1 MNGTSTVEV
10 VGFEFGL
17 GSVVLSHS
25 DLVTRILKRYG
36 KLYSENYFVCIVCAR
51 FSWLAFNIKLINLYF
66 VTFQVLKKVSILEHI
81 YQKCN

>member
-25 DLVTRILKRYG
+25 DLVIRILKRDG
-36 KLYSENYFVCIVCAR
+36 KL
-51 FSWLAFNIKLINLYF
+51 
-66 VTFQVLKKVSILEHI
+66 H
-81 YQKCN
+81 